1 MGKKQSFKDWFADNG
16 DELLKGWLR
25 AKEDGNDE
33 TFAEY
38 VIGEYDYYSSVP
50 HEGIEQ
56 DSYEIP
62 YHGLCDKPA
71 VLELLIL
78 GN

>member
-1 MGKKQSFKDWFADNG
+1 MGAKQSFKKWFASNG

-33 TFAEY
+33 MFADY
-38 VIGEYDYYSSVP
+38 VIGEYDYYRSVP

-62 YHGLCDKPA
+62 YHGLCDKPSTI
-71 VLELLIL
+71 ECLIYC
-78 GN
+78 G